1 MKNECNIV
9 RDILPLYLE
18 DMVSEDTA
26 NFIKEHLKD
35 CPECR
40 AELKNLQE
48 PVEIQFK
55 PDINAAP
62 LKRLKKTL
70 LMKKIQTIL
79 CTVAILL
86 ALMLSVISFLTAPEY
101 FEYTPDLVTVAETE
115 VGEITLSFSNK
126 VTNYMIQQIDDPDER
141 NTVYHLEA
149 WTSAWDKMFKKPGA
163 RAVTVSPEGGKP
175 LLIYFTQYINESSS
189 NDSLCLYGEVDPD
202 NGGWVALP
210 GLSLGY
216 WLIINIVLF
225 IILGAVWF
233 GVRKKEHFRRW
244 TEYLL
249 LIPIAYGLGHLC
261 VLGFQVVSYSEWR
274 DFQLI
279 LAISSL
285 LYCAMLLALNI
296 FYAWKALWVAQR
308 REN

>member
-1 MKNECNIV
+1 MKQIKLCNPINK
-9 RDILPLYLE
+9 
-18 DMVSEDTA
+18 DT
-26 NFIKEHLKD
+26 
-35 CPECR
+35 
-40 AELKNLQE
+40 
-48 PVEIQFK
+48 IQRYALFV
-55 PDINAAP
+55 IGLFFSA
-62 LKRLKKTL
+62 LG
-70 LMKKIQTIL
+70 
-79 CTVAILL
+79 VAI
-86 ALMLSVISFLTAPEY
+86 TKK
-101 FEYTPDLVTVAETE
+101 
-115 VGEITLSFSNK
+115 GEL
-126 VTNYMIQQIDDPDER
+126 
-141 NTVYHLEA
+141 
-149 WTSAWDKMFKKPGA
+149 G
-163 RAVTVSPEGGKP
+163 VSP
-175 LLIYFTQYINESSS
+175 ISSAANVMS
-189 NDSLCLYGEVDPD
+189 IRFPQ
-202 NGGWVALP
+202 
-210 GLSLGY
+210 LSLGY

-285 LYCAMLLALNI
+285 LYCALLLALNI